1 MGLFGGGNSSSN
13 TSNYNIGT
21 GTTQDNNQGAIAYGG
36 NVRYEQTTTDHGAV
50 AGGVALGQAALL
62 ANSSALKDAVG
73 LGNNALIAN
82 NSAVRAALDSSGA
95 MAKDAFNFGAK
106 SLDFGSYALDSNKA
120 IAGNAMDKNAA
131 LAGTAMDTTN
141 KALKSV
147 ADSAG
152 DVVGK
157 IAGFASEILA
167 NGQRATSEALGFA
180 KNMSQSESANQSELM
195 VKAITVLGIVAVLG
209 FALTRGKK

>member
-1 MGLFGGGNSSSN
+1 MALFGGSKSSSN
-13 TSNYNIGT
+13 TTNNNIGT
-21 GTTQDNNQGAIAYGG
+21 GSTYDGNSGDIAYG
-36 NVRYEQTTTDHGAV
+36 NQRNTYTTTDHGAV

-62 ANSSALKDAVG
+62 AN
-73 LGNNALIAN
+73 NN
-82 NSAVRAALDSSGA
+82 AVRAALDASGA
-95 MAKDAFNFGAK
+95 MSADAFNFGSK
-106 SLDFGSYALDSNKA
+106 SLDFGRYAVDSNYAISGKA
-120 IAGNAMDKNAA
+120 IDKTTALSSEAMQTVS
-131 LAGTAMDTTN
+131 G
-141 KALKSV
+141 
-147 ADSAG
+147 SAN
-152 DVVGK
+152 DVIGK